1 MKKSALTTTISILL
15 IVASVFALIAAG
27 FGVKDGL
34 AIKQYKE
41 EDAKAADVVGDL
53 EKAIGMLKEN
63 EAAYLEGVGTYA
75 KGLSDY
81 AAGQKAYN
89 EGKATLAQGYK
100 DYDEGKATLAQGYKD
115 YAAGKKAL
123 EEGRAKVAAGQ
134 AMIDANTD
142 AYNEGKAL
150 LAKIEPLMPLLNTY
164 VKFRD
169 GSIAKLP
176 GFDSAQVWFVSVVR
190 PIASKMGLNIPA
202 DVTDFP
208 AYINQMV
215 ADGKAQLKAY
225 EDGLAELEA
234 GKKQLAEA
242 EKQLAE
248 GEAKLAAGRQDL
260 AAGANKLATAK
271 GQLED
276 GKAQLSVFEQGEIT
290 LAEGARSLFEGMQP
304 CFSFYG
310 GEQTVKSLPEYLA
323 IEFGLE
329 IPDNLIVKE
338 DGRAHVNEEAYE
350 AFGEYVISN
359 MYKVDENG
367 AVVEKNGYPML
378 DLKKCEILCDKAEQ
392 YLQDQEADIKSEVY
406 VRIGMYVALAVAA
419 VLGIIAG
426 IFGIVA
432 AVNGSKRTGKTL
444 SLIAAIMAVAVL
456 VTGLVTKFH
465 DYVYTI
471 RVDSAGNYVGE
482 TAAKLDFVPVQE
494 YTGSLHL
501 TAICVLAGAA
511 ILGVIFAF
519 IASKA
524 AKDKEA
530 ALAAAAAE
538 DNDED
543 VGYTPEAYAAAYAAA
558 EAAIAAAAA
567 EKAAAAQAA
576 DETVIEAEQPAPEA
590 SDEETVKE

>member
-1 MKKSALTTTISILL
+1 MKRVLLMVFSIIL
-15 IVASVFALIAAG
+15 ILACIFGLFACVAGVRDVLNINDYKKADAAFARENLETARAGIA
-27 FGVKDGL
+27 
-34 AIKQYKE
+34 Q
-41 EDAKAADVVGDL
+41 
-53 EKAIGMLKEN
+53 LKEN
-63 EAAYLEGVGTYA
+63 EETYLTGVGTYTDGLSQYT

-81 AAGQKAYN
+81 AAGKATLAAGEKTLAEGYAAYEAGKKKLAEGQAIIDANTQAYN
-89 EGKATLAQGYK
+89 EGKEK
-100 DYDEGKATLAQGYKD
+100 
-115 YAAGKKAL
+115 
-123 EEGRAKVAAGQ
+123 
-134 AMIDANTD
+134 
-142 AYNEGKAL
+142 
-150 LAKIEPLMPLLNTY
+150 LAKIEPLLPYLNQY
-164 VKFRD
+164 VQFRD
-169 GSIAKLP
+169 GTIAKLP

-190 PIASKMGLNIPA
+190 PIASKMGLNIPS

-208 AYINQMV
+208 AYVNQMV

-225 EDGLAELEA
+225 EDGLAELAA

-350 AFGEYVISN
+350 AFGEYVLSN

-419 VLGIIAG
+419 VLGTIAG

-567 EKAAAAQAA
+567 EKAAAASAQAA

>member
-1 MKKSALTTTISILL
+1 MKRVLLMVFSIIL
-15 IVASVFALIAAG
+15 ILACIFGLFACVAGVRDVLNIQEYKTADAAFARENL
-27 FGVKDGL
+27 KT
-34 AIKQYKE
+34 
-41 EDAKAADVVGDL
+41 AKAGIAQ
-53 EKAIGMLKEN
+53 LKEN
-63 EAAYLEGVGTYA
+63 EETYLTGVGTYTDGLSQYT

-81 AAGQKAYN
+81 AAGQATLAAGEKTLAEGYAAYEAGKKKLAEGQATIDANTQAYN
-89 EGKATLAQGYK
+89 EGKEK
-100 DYDEGKATLAQGYKD
+100 
-115 YAAGKKAL
+115 
-123 EEGRAKVAAGQ
+123 
-134 AMIDANTD
+134 
-142 AYNEGKAL
+142 
-150 LAKIEPLMPLLNTY
+150 LAKIEPLLPYLNQY
-164 VKFRD
+164 VQFRD
-169 GSIAKLP
+169 GTIAKLP
-176 GFDSAQVWFVSVVR
+176 GFDSAQAWFVSVVR

-323 IEFGLE
+323 VEFGLE

-350 AFGEYVISN
+350 EFGEYVISN

-378 DLKKCEILCDKAEQ
+378 DLDKCETLCDKAEQ

-444 SLIAAIMAVAVL
+444 GLISAIMAVAVL
-456 VTGLVTKFH
+456 VTGFVTKFH

-538 DNDED
+538 DNDNED

-567 EKAAAAQAA
+567 EKAAAAQAK
-576 DETVIEAEQPAPEA
+576 DETVIEAEQPTSEA

>member
-1 MKKSALTTTISILL
+1 MKRVLLMVFSIIL
-15 IVASVFALIAAG
+15 ILACIFGLFACVAGVRDVLNIQEYKTADAAFARENL
-27 FGVKDGL
+27 KT
-34 AIKQYKE
+34 
-41 EDAKAADVVGDL
+41 AKAGIAQ
-53 EKAIGMLKEN
+53 LKEN
-63 EAAYLEGVGTYA
+63 EETYLTGVGTYTDGLSQYT

-81 AAGQKAYN
+81 AAGKATLAAGEKTLAEGYAAYEAGKKKLAEGQAIIDANTQAYN
-89 EGKATLAQGYK
+89 EGKEK
-100 DYDEGKATLAQGYKD
+100 
-115 YAAGKKAL
+115 
-123 EEGRAKVAAGQ
+123 
-134 AMIDANTD
+134 
-142 AYNEGKAL
+142 
-150 LAKIEPLMPLLNTY
+150 LAKIEPLLPYLNQY
-164 VKFRD
+164 VQFRD
-169 GSIAKLP
+169 GTIANLP

-567 EKAAAAQAA
+567 EKAAAASAQAA

>member
-1 MKKSALTTTISILL
+1 MKRVLLMVFSIIL
-15 IVASVFALIAAG
+15 ILACIFGLFACVAGVRDVLNINDYKHADAAYARENLETARAGIAQ
-27 FGVKDGL
+27 L
-34 AIKQYKE
+34 R
-41 EDAKAADVVGDL
+41 
-53 EKAIGMLKEN
+53 EN
-63 EAAYLEGVGTYA
+63 EETYLTGVGTYTDGLSQYS

-81 AAGQKAYN
+81 AAGQATLAAGEKTLAEGYAAYEAGKKKLAEGQAQIDANTQAYN
-89 EGKATLAQGYK
+89 EGKEK
-100 DYDEGKATLAQGYKD
+100 
-115 YAAGKKAL
+115 
-123 EEGRAKVAAGQ
+123 
-134 AMIDANTD
+134 
-142 AYNEGKAL
+142 
-150 LAKIEPLMPLLNTY
+150 LAKIEPLLPYLNQY
-164 VKFRD
+164 VQFRD
-169 GSIAKLP
+169 GTIAKLP
-176 GFDSAQVWFVSVVR
+176 GFDSAQAWFVSVVR

-208 AYINQMV
+208 AYVNQMV
-215 ADGKAQLKAY
+215 ADGKAQLKQY

-242 EKQLAE
+242 EKQLAA

-260 AAGANKLATAK
+260 AAGANKLAVAK
-271 GQLED
+271 GQLAD
-276 GKAQLSVFEQGEIT
+276 GKAQLSVFEQGELT
-290 LAEGARSLFEGMQP
+290 LADGARALFEGMQP

-350 AFGEYVISN
+350 EFGEYVISN

-378 DLKKCEILCDKAEQ
+378 DLDKCETLCDKAEQ

-444 SLIAAIMAVAVL
+444 GLISAIMAIAVL

-471 RVDSAGNYVGE
+471 RVDSAGNYVSE

-543 VGYTPEAYAAAYAAA
+543 VGYTPEAYAATKYL
-558 EAAIAAAAA
+558 
-567 EKAAAAQAA
+567 
-576 DETVIEAEQPAPEA
+576 
-590 SDEETVKE
+590 S

>member
-1 MKKSALTTTISILL
+1 MKRVLLMVFSIIL
-15 IVASVFALIAAG
+15 ILACIFGLFACVAGVRDVLNINDYKHADAAFARENLETARAGIA
-27 FGVKDGL
+27 
-34 AIKQYKE
+34 Q
-41 EDAKAADVVGDL
+41 
-53 EKAIGMLKEN
+53 LKEN
-63 EAAYLEGVGTYA
+63 EETYLTGVGTYTDGLSQYS

-81 AAGQKAYN
+81 AAGKATLAAGEKTLAEGYAAYEAGKKKLAEGQATIDANTQAYN
-89 EGKATLAQGYK
+89 EGKEK
-100 DYDEGKATLAQGYKD
+100 
-115 YAAGKKAL
+115 
-123 EEGRAKVAAGQ
+123 
-134 AMIDANTD
+134 
-142 AYNEGKAL
+142 
-150 LAKIEPLMPLLNTY
+150 LAKIEPLLPYLNQY
-164 VKFRD
+164 VQFRD
-169 GSIAKLP
+169 GTIAKLP
-176 GFDSAQVWFVSVVR
+176 GFDSAQAWFVSVVR

-208 AYINQMV
+208 AYVNQMV
-215 ADGKAQLKAY
+215 A
-225 EDGLAELEA
+225 
-234 GKKQLAEA
+234 
-242 EKQLAE
+242 
-248 GEAKLAAGRQDL
+248 
-260 AAGANKLATAK
+260 
-271 GQLED
+271 D
-276 GKAQLSVFEQGEIT
+276 GKAQLSVFEQGELT
-290 LAEGARSLFEGMQP
+290 LADGARALFEGMQP

-350 AFGEYVISN
+350 EFGEYVISN

-444 SLIAAIMAVAVL
+444 GLISAIMAIAVL
-456 VTGLVTKFH
+456 ITGLVTKFH

-471 RVDSAGNYVGE
+471 RVDSAGNYVSE

-567 EKAAAAQAA
+567 EKAAAASAQAA

>member
-1 MKKSALTTTISILL
+1 MKRVLLMVFSIIL
-15 IVASVFALIAAG
+15 ILACIFGLFACVAGVRDVLNIQEYKTADAAFARENL
-27 FGVKDGL
+27 KT
-34 AIKQYKE
+34 
-41 EDAKAADVVGDL
+41 AKAGIAQ
-53 EKAIGMLKEN
+53 LKEN
-63 EAAYLEGVGTYA
+63 EETYLTGVGTYTDGLSQYT

-81 AAGQKAYN
+81 AAGQATLAAGEKTLAEGYAAYEAGKKKLAEGQATIDANTQAYN
-89 EGKATLAQGYK
+89 EGKEK
-100 DYDEGKATLAQGYKD
+100 
-115 YAAGKKAL
+115 
-123 EEGRAKVAAGQ
+123 
-134 AMIDANTD
+134 
-142 AYNEGKAL
+142 
-150 LAKIEPLMPLLNTY
+150 LAKIEPLLPYLNQY
-164 VKFRD
+164 VQFRD
-169 GSIAKLP
+169 GTIAKLP
-176 GFDSAQVWFVSVVR
+176 GFDSAQAWFVSVVR

-276 GKAQLSVFEQGEIT
+276 GKAQLSVFEQGELT

>member
-1 MKKSALTTTISILL
+1 MKRVLLMVFSIIL
-15 IVASVFALIAAG
+15 ILACIFGLFACVAGVRDVLNIQEYKTADAAFARENL
-27 FGVKDGL
+27 KT
-34 AIKQYKE
+34 
-41 EDAKAADVVGDL
+41 AKAGIAQ
-53 EKAIGMLKEN
+53 LKEN
-63 EAAYLEGVGTYA
+63 EETYLTGVGTYTDGLSQYS

-81 AAGQKAYN
+81 AAGQATLAAGEKTLAEGYAAYEAGKKKLAEGQATIDANTQAYN
-89 EGKATLAQGYK
+89 EGKEK
-100 DYDEGKATLAQGYKD
+100 
-115 YAAGKKAL
+115 
-123 EEGRAKVAAGQ
+123 
-134 AMIDANTD
+134 
-142 AYNEGKAL
+142 
-150 LAKIEPLMPLLNTY
+150 LAKIEPLLPYLNQY
-164 VKFRD
+164 VQFRD
-169 GSIAKLP
+169 GTIAKLP
-176 GFDSAQVWFVSVVR
+176 GFDSAQAWFVSVVR

-350 AFGEYVISN
+350 AFGEYVLSN

-494 YTGSLHL
+494 YSGSLHL

-519 IASKA
+519 IANKA

>member
-1 MKKSALTTTISILL
+1 MKRVLLMVFSIIL
-15 IVASVFALIAAG
+15 ILACIFGLFACVAGVRDVLNINDYKHADAAYARENLETARAGIA
-27 FGVKDGL
+27 
-34 AIKQYKE
+34 Q
-41 EDAKAADVVGDL
+41 
-53 EKAIGMLKEN
+53 LKEN
-63 EAAYLEGVGTYA
+63 EETYLTGVGTYTDGLSQYS

-81 AAGQKAYN
+81 AAGQATLAAGEKTLAEGYAAYEAGKKKLAEGQAQIDANTQAYN
-89 EGKATLAQGYK
+89 EGKEK
-100 DYDEGKATLAQGYKD
+100 
-115 YAAGKKAL
+115 
-123 EEGRAKVAAGQ
+123 
-134 AMIDANTD
+134 
-142 AYNEGKAL
+142 
-150 LAKIEPLMPLLNTY
+150 LAKIEPLLPYLNQY
-164 VKFRD
+164 VQFRD
-169 GSIAKLP
+169 GTIAKLP
-176 GFDSAQVWFVSVVR
+176 GFDSAQAWFVSVVR

-208 AYINQMV
+208 AYVNQMV
-215 ADGKAQLKAY
+215 ADGKAQLKQY

-242 EKQLAE
+242 EKQLAA

-260 AAGANKLATAK
+260 AAGANKLAVAK
-271 GQLED
+271 GQLAD
-276 GKAQLSVFEQGEIT
+276 GKAQLSVFEQGELT
-290 LAEGARSLFEGMQP
+290 LADGARALFEGMQP

-350 AFGEYVISN
+350 EFGEYVISN

-378 DLKKCEILCDKAEQ
+378 DLDKCETLCDKAEQ

-444 SLIAAIMAVAVL
+444 GLISAIMAIAVL
-456 VTGLVTKFH
+456 ITGLVTKFH

-471 RVDSAGNYVGE
+471 RVDSAGNYVSE

-543 VGYTPEAYAAAYAAA
+543 VGYTPEAYAAAYAAGHSRSRCRKSSRSLRSGSRRNRHRGR
-558 EAAIAAAAA
+558 AACSRSIRRGNR
-567 EKAAAAQAA
+567 
-576 DETVIEAEQPAPEA
+576 
-590 SDEETVKE
+590 

>member
-1 MKKSALTTTISILL
+1 MKRVLLMVFSIIL
-15 IVASVFALIAAG
+15 ILACIFGLFACVAGVRDVLNINDYKHADAAYARENLKTARAGIA
-27 FGVKDGL
+27 
-34 AIKQYKE
+34 Q
-41 EDAKAADVVGDL
+41 
-53 EKAIGMLKEN
+53 LKEN
-63 EAAYLEGVGTYA
+63 EETYLTGVGTYTDGLSQYS

-81 AAGQKAYN
+81 AAGQATLAAGEKTLAEGYAAYEAGKKKLAEGQAQIDANTQAYN
-89 EGKATLAQGYK
+89 EGKEK
-100 DYDEGKATLAQGYKD
+100 
-115 YAAGKKAL
+115 
-123 EEGRAKVAAGQ
+123 
-134 AMIDANTD
+134 
-142 AYNEGKAL
+142 
-150 LAKIEPLMPLLNTY
+150 LAKIEPLLPYLNQY
-164 VKFRD
+164 VQFRD
-169 GSIAKLP
+169 GTIAKLP
-176 GFDSAQVWFVSVVR
+176 GFDSAQAWFVSVVR

-208 AYINQMV
+208 AYVNQMV
-215 ADGKAQLKAY
+215 ADGKAQLKQY

-242 EKQLAE
+242 EKQLAA

-260 AAGANKLATAK
+260 AAGANKLAVAK
-271 GQLED
+271 GQLAD
-276 GKAQLSVFEQGEIT
+276 GKAQLSVFEQGELT
-290 LAEGARSLFEGMQP
+290 LADGARALFEGMQP

-350 AFGEYVISN
+350 EFGEYVISN

-471 RVDSAGNYVGE
+471 RVDSAGNYVSE

-567 EKAAAAQAA
+567 EKAAAASAQAA

>member
-1 MKKSALTTTISILL
+1 MKRVLLMVFSIIL
-15 IVASVFALIAAG
+15 ILACIFGLFACVAGVRDVLNINDYKKADAAFARENLETARAGIA
-27 FGVKDGL
+27 
-34 AIKQYKE
+34 Q
-41 EDAKAADVVGDL
+41 
-53 EKAIGMLKEN
+53 LKEN
-63 EAAYLEGVGTYA
+63 EETYLTGVGTYTDGLSQYT

-81 AAGQKAYN
+81 AAGKATLAAGEKTLAEGYAAYEAGKKKLAEGQAIIDANTQAYN
-89 EGKATLAQGYK
+89 EGKEK
-100 DYDEGKATLAQGYKD
+100 
-115 YAAGKKAL
+115 
-123 EEGRAKVAAGQ
+123 
-134 AMIDANTD
+134 
-142 AYNEGKAL
+142 
-150 LAKIEPLMPLLNTY
+150 LAKIEPLLPYLNQY
-164 VKFRD
+164 VQFRD
-169 GSIAKLP
+169 GTIAKLP

-392 YLQDQEADIKSEVY
+392 YLQDQEADIKSEV
-406 VRIGMYVALAVAA
+406 
-419 VLGIIAG
+419 
-426 IFGIVA
+426 
-432 AVNGSKRTGKTL
+432 
-444 SLIAAIMAVAVL
+444 
-456 VTGLVTKFH
+456 
-465 DYVYTI
+465 
-471 RVDSAGNYVGE
+471 
-482 TAAKLDFVPVQE
+482 
-494 YTGSLHL
+494 
-501 TAICVLAGAA
+501 
-511 ILGVIFAF
+511 
-519 IASKA
+519 
-524 AKDKEA
+524 
-530 ALAAAAAE
+530 
-538 DNDED
+538 
-543 VGYTPEAYAAAYAAA
+543 
-558 EAAIAAAAA
+558 
-567 EKAAAAQAA
+567 
-576 DETVIEAEQPAPEA
+576 
-590 SDEETVKE
+590 

>member
-1 MKKSALTTTISILL
+1 
-15 IVASVFALIAAG
+15 
-27 FGVKDGL
+27 
-34 AIKQYKE
+34 
-41 EDAKAADVVGDL
+41 
-53 EKAIGMLKEN
+53 
-63 EAAYLEGVGTYA
+63 
-75 KGLSDY
+75 
-81 AAGQKAYN
+81 
-89 EGKATLAQGYK
+89 
-100 DYDEGKATLAQGYKD
+100 
-115 YAAGKKAL
+115 
-123 EEGRAKVAAGQ
+123 
-134 AMIDANTD
+134 
-142 AYNEGKAL
+142 
-150 LAKIEPLMPLLNTY
+150 
-164 VKFRD
+164 
-169 GSIAKLP
+169 
-176 GFDSAQVWFVSVVR
+176 
-190 PIASKMGLNIPA
+190 
-202 DVTDFP
+202 
-208 AYINQMV
+208 
-215 ADGKAQLKAY
+215 
-225 EDGLAELEA
+225 
-234 GKKQLAEA
+234 
-242 EKQLAE
+242 
-248 GEAKLAAGRQDL
+248 
-260 AAGANKLATAK
+260 
-271 GQLED
+271 
-276 GKAQLSVFEQGEIT
+276 
-290 LAEGARSLFEGMQP
+290 MQP

-350 AFGEYVISN
+350 EFGEYVISN

-378 DLKKCEILCDKAEQ
+378 DLGKCEILCDKAEQ

-471 RVDSAGNYVGE
+471 RVDSAGNYVSE

-567 EKAAAAQAA
+567 EKAAAASAQAA
-576 DETVIEAEQPAPEA
+576 DETVIKAEQPAPEA

>member
-1 MKKSALTTTISILL
+1 MKRVLLMVFSIIL
-15 IVASVFALIAAG
+15 ILACIFGLFACVAGVRDVLNINDYKHADAAFARENLETARAG
-27 FGVKDGL
+27 IV
-34 AIKQYKE
+34 Q
-41 EDAKAADVVGDL
+41 
-53 EKAIGMLKEN
+53 LKEN
-63 EAAYLEGVGTYA
+63 EETYLTGVGTYTDGLSQYS

-81 AAGQKAYN
+81 AAGKATLAAGEKTLAEGYAAYEAGKKKLAEGQATIDANTQAYN
-89 EGKATLAQGYK
+89 EGKEK
-100 DYDEGKATLAQGYKD
+100 
-115 YAAGKKAL
+115 
-123 EEGRAKVAAGQ
+123 
-134 AMIDANTD
+134 
-142 AYNEGKAL
+142 
-150 LAKIEPLMPLLNTY
+150 LAKIEPLLPYLNQY
-164 VKFRD
+164 VQFRD
-169 GSIAKLP
+169 GTIAKLP
-176 GFDSAQVWFVSVVR
+176 GFDSAQAWFVSVVR

-567 EKAAAAQAA
+567 EKAAAASAQAA